1 MALPVSNQQMNS
13 FEQYTLIIGLL
24 AVLFE
29 AVSHLTAFVKKIFH
43 Q

>member
-1 MALPVSNQQMNS
+1 MNN

-29 AVSHLTAFVKKIFH
+29 GLKLLKEKIGH
-43 Q
+43 WLHSNR

>member
-1 MALPVSNQQMNS
+1 MNS
-13 FEQYTLIIGLL
+13 FEQYTIIIGLL

-29 AVSHLTAFVKKIFH
+29 GFGYLRNCLQKIL

>member
-1 MALPVSNQQMNS
+1 MNS
-13 FEQYTLIIGLL
+13 FEQYTIIIGLL

-29 AVSHLTAFVKKIFH
+29 GLGYLRNYMQKIL

>member
-1 MALPVSNQQMNS
+1 MNS

-29 AVSHLTAFVKKIFH
+29 GIKLLKEKITH
-43 Q
+43 WMHPDR